1 MFDRARCLDPSPL
14 TASPFVSM
22 DALRSSAAGIEAAA
36 VILECAAFWR
46 IQILSRA
53 ESGSA
58 VRLKRAVSFTSPCYD
73 RRCYNS
79 RIASPPQ
86 KLHRSPFPGNGI
98 SRPETKAP
106 KRPPRFNCPF
116 AETEWSPR
124 TPPIG
129 GYSPVAGRSPFA
141 MVWGCC
147 PRTARSARPVLGYIG
162 SNSRRSLNQSTLTS
176 VAYSTASSDRHGP
189 RRWMTSVLNRPIT
202 VRGAVAFLLFLLP
215 KPPPLVRR
223 WRRTG
228 WLGRQES
235 NYRISNDAVRPLNS
249 LRRPTDGPNPP
260 FR

>member
-36 VILECAAFWR
+36 VIIECAAFWR

-58 VRLKRAVSFTSPCYD
+58 VRLKRPVSFTSPCYD

-129 GYSPVAGRSPFA
+129 GYSPVAGKSPFA
-141 MVWGCC
+141 MVSGLL
-147 PRTARSARPVLGYIG
+147 PQNGAFSEARPRL
-162 SNSRRSLNQSTLTS
+162 
-176 VAYSTASSDRHGP
+176 
-189 RRWMTSVLNRPIT
+189 
-202 VRGAVAFLLFLLP
+202 
-215 KPPPLVRR
+215 
-223 WRRTG
+223 
-228 WLGRQES
+228 
-235 NYRISNDAVRPLNS
+235 YRLQ
-249 LRRPTDGPNPP
+249 
-260 FR
+260 

>member
-86 KLHRSPFPGNGI
+86 KLHRSLA
-98 SRPETKAP
+98 RD
-106 KRPPRFNCPF
+106 
-116 AETEWSPR
+116 
-124 TPPIG
+124 PPIG
-129 GYSPVAGRSPFA
+129 GLFDESPEHSVRMGVRGGAGRT
-141 MVWGCC
+141 
-147 PRTARSARPVLGYIG
+147 RTSDQTIMSGQLGARIGTSNHRYERSA
-162 SNSRRSLNQSTLTS
+162 LT
-176 VAYSTASSDRHGP
+176 VELRAGEWRHP
-189 RRWMTSVLNRPIT
+189 RDPSPIQCW
-202 VRGAVAFLLFLLP
+202 A
-215 KPPPLVRR
+215 
-223 WRRTG
+223 
-228 WLGRQES
+228 
-235 NYRISNDAVRPLNS
+235 
-249 LRRPTDGPNPP
+249 
-260 FR
+260 